1 MSRSCRKQL
10 FNNAKSWQVTSEIAK
25 QFRSQKTS
33 LGFSPGARPDAFIR
47 HSDETS
53 LAQVDK
59 LKNQISRMAGFG
71 FFELG
76 KEVLVGKILPFLP

>member
-1 MSRSCRKQL
+1 M
-10 FNNAKSWQVTSEIAK
+10 TSEIAK

-53 LAQVDK
+53 LAQVEK

-76 KEVLVGKILPFLP
+76 KEVLIGKNLPFLP